1 MGGCK
6 TASDEKR
13 YNWRHDSI
21 LAVLLNFIKTTK
33 SINCDIEGY
42 MNPSVITGE
51 ENRPDM
57 IASQNELTIFVL
69 ESPVGIETNIDL
81 DTKRKANKYR
91 EMLKSLENKFEK
103 VWGP

>member
-1 MGGCK
+1 
-6 TASDEKR
+6 
-13 YNWRHDSI
+13 
-21 LAVLLNFIKTTK
+21 
-33 SINCDIEGY
+33 

-51 ENRPDM
+51 ENHPDM

-69 ESPVGIETNIDL
+69 ESTVGIETNIDL
-81 DTKRKANKYR
+81 DTKQKANKYR